1 MAAKRGALA
10 WREPVGDVLFAGTD
24 RLGGVSRSPYD
35 ALNLGGRVGDDA
47 GAVAENRRRLAAAV
61 DVPMDRLVLMAQVH
75 GRDVSVLTGSPAAP
89 PRVDAVVTDR
99 PGLALVA
106 LGADCSPVLL
116 ADATAGVIG
125 AVHVGRLGLVLDVL
139 AAAVTA
145 MRDLG
150 ARQLVA
156 RVGPA
161 ICGRCYEVPAD
172 LRAAVAALVP
182 AAAATTRWGT
192 PGVDIG
198 AGCMAALSDL
208 DVEATSTGG
217 CTYESPALYSHR
229 RDGVTGRQAGV
240 VVLR

>member
-1 MAAKRGALA
+1 M
-10 WREPVGDVLFAGTD
+10 LFAGTD
-24 RLGGVSRSPYD
+24 RLGGVSRGPYRS
-35 ALNLGGRVGDDA
+35 LNLGSRVGDDA
-47 GAVAENRRRLAAAV
+47 GAVAENQRRLAADVEVPV
-61 DVPMDRLVLMAQVH
+61 DGLVLMAQVH
-75 GRDVSVLTGSPAAP
+75 GRDFAVLTGSPATP

-106 LGADCSPVLL
+106 LGADCAPVLL
-116 ADATAGVIG
+116 ADPDASVIA
-125 AVHVGRLGLVLDVL
+125 AVHVGRLGLVVGVL
-139 AAAVTA
+139 AAAVAA

-150 ARQLVA
+150 ARRVVG

-172 LRAAVAALVP
+172 LRAAVAAVVP

-198 AGCMAALSDL
+198 AGCLATLSDL

-229 RDGVTGRQAGV
+229 RDGVTGRHAGV